1 MRDYIYV
8 FVDRTQDLI
17 DALSRHIMIS
27 GIAIFLGC
35 VVAIPLGI
43 ILSKNSIQWIN
54 SFVFSITNIFQ
65 TIPSLAL
72 LALLIPIIGI
82 GLKPAIIALFLYSL
96 LPILRNTYAAF
107 ESIDESIIEAAKG
120 MGYNL
125 FQRLVQIELPLATP
139 YIMSGIQLTT
149 VYIISWTTLAALI
162 GAGGLGQ
169 LIIGGMAVYDQP
181 LVLAAAVLAMVLALL
196 VDFIFSLIEKVFSK
210 GIHSGR
216 QINMEG

>member
-1 MRDYIYV
+1 MLDYIYV
-8 FVDRTQDLI
+8 FSERSSDLME
-17 DALSRHIMIS
+17 ALSRHVMIS
-27 GIAIFLGC
+27 GIAILLGC

-43 ILSKNSIQWIN
+43 ILSKNSIEWIN
-54 SFVFSITNIFQ
+54 SIVFSITNIFQ

-72 LALLIPIIGI
+72 LALLIPLIGI

-107 ESIDESIIEAAKG
+107 QSIDESIIEAAKG

-125 FQRLVQIELPLATP
+125 FQRLIQVEIPIAVP
-139 YIMSGIQLTT
+139 YIMSGIRLTT

-181 LVLAAAVLAMVLALL
+181 LVLAAAIMAMILSLV
-196 VDFIFSLIEKVFSK
+196 VDFIFSLIEKLFSK
-210 GIHSGR
+210 GIQTGK